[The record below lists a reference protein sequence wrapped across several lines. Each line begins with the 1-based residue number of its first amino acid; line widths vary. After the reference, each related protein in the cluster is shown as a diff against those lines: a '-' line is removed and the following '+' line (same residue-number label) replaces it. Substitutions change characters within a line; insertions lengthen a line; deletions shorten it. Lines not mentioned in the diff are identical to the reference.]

1 MKPLDRE
8 KVVQIHKMNERR
20 KNRSVKNG
28 SIFFKYAFILMTL
41 SYFAYPDI
49 AKITS
54 VDTVSS
60 LFITLIICSGSL
72 WGVFL
77 LINPSQNIISKLNAY
92 LKNKSE

>member
-1 MKPLDRE
+1 MKPLERE
-8 KVVQIHKMNERR
+8 KIAQINKVNERR

-28 SIFFKYAFILMTL
+28 SIFFRYAFILMTL

-54 VDTVSS
+54 VDTVAS

-72 WGVFL
+72 WVAFL
-77 LINPSQNIISKLNAY
+77 LIKPGQNIISKLNACF
-92 LKNKSE
+92 KK